1 MAEENLRYKKV
12 EKNIISPL
20 EAVLSIGIAEA
31 VGRGGYQGQEKYYED
46 KDKKEAEREKLRE
59 RRRETLLSLMPKLG
73 NSDSPTAQYMA
84 DMNLFMK
91 RLEGQPELQQTMMNG
106 YTANPK
112 AMGSFIKYIRS
123 YEAGENRKVSAQ
135 DLKDYFIFA
144 TVGAD
149 NPDVNP
155 ADVLKNVI
163 DPTLDLADAQT
174 FSNLREDI
182 STLENTSSGAFAFEM
197 DSRFSEEP
205 NVQKL
210 REQSVVL
217 KRKVRETA
225 LDYVSR
231 LPAANRSPEDQNV
244 VSATLKDN
252 EATNAFL
259 LRRFGVDAVRDL
271 MSQNNDLFNSALRFN
286 EEFKP
291 LWQFAEMDT
300 TVKPPKATGRMLYYP
315 QVSLIDI
322 RDLQQDIRNN
332 DTAQIRYFEETYGPG
347 SVYRA
352 YGTAI
357 EELI

>member
-20 EAVLSIGIAEA
+20 EAILSIGIAEA

-46 KDKKEAEREKLRE
+46 KDKKEADREKLRE

-73 NSDSPTAQYMA
+73 NDDSSTAQHLA

-91 RLEGQPELQQTMMNG
+91 RLEGEPELQQTMMNG

-123 YEAGENRKVSAQ
+123 YEAGENRKISAQ

-174 FSNLREDI
+174 FGNLREDI
-182 STLENTSSGAFAFEM
+182 STLASTSSGAFAFEV
-197 DSRFSEEP
+197 DSRM
-205 NVQKL
+205 NQKPKQEDLKYQSGVLQSKVYDLARKRTQSDNFDVANELDANIEQAL
-210 REQSVVL
+210 RGDKSVGYSYL
-217 KRKVRETA
+217 K
-225 LDYVSR
+225 
-231 LPAANRSPEDQNV
+231 QI
-244 VSATLKDN
+244 
-252 EATNAFL
+252 
-259 LRRFGVDAVRDL
+259 FGVQAVRDL
-271 MSQNNDLFNSALRFN
+271 MSQNNDLFNSAVRFN
-286 EEFKP
+286 EDFKP
-291 LWQFAEMDT
+291 FW
-300 TVKPPKATGRMLYYP
+300 VNP
-315 QVSLIDI
+315 QTNLPYRIPSLTDI
-322 RDLQQDIRNN
+322 RILQQAIKSGDLTVRAEF
-332 DTAQIRYFEETYGPG
+332 DEEYGVG
-347 SVYRA
+347 ASYRVLE
-352 YGTAI
+352 GN
-357 EELI
+357 